1 MGSLVLEKM
10 LQEREILI
18 YVMKKISFKEIDK
31 LLDDRFVYDLI
42 RIYDSTKDLELKVI
56 ISIIHLMRALSKEK
70 VFTLFTS
77 KLMLSN
83 CLEKIDFWER
93 KVDTSAFSR
102 IKTKE
107 DGLEWLKNNLVG
119 KIITIKRYGR
129 SKISV
134 SDLLS

>member
-1 MGSLVLEKM
+1 
-10 LQEREILI
+10 
-18 YVMKKISFKEIDK
+18 MKKISFKKIDK

>member
-1 MGSLVLEKM
+1 
-10 LQEREILI
+10 
-18 YVMKKISFKEIDK
+18 MKKISFKEIDK
-31 LLDDRFVYDLI
+31 LLDDRFIYDLI
-42 RIYDSTKDLELKVI
+42 RIDSTKDLELKVI

-70 VFTLFTS
+70 VFTLFTL

-93 KVDTSAFSR
+93 KVDTAAFSR

>member
-1 MGSLVLEKM
+1 
-10 LQEREILI
+10 
-18 YVMKKISFKEIDK
+18 
-31 LLDDRFVYDLI
+31 
-42 RIYDSTKDLELKVI
+42 
-56 ISIIHLMRALSKEK
+56 MRALSKEK

-107 DGLEWLKNNLVG
+107 DGLEWLKNNLVS